1 MPEGRLL
8 WTPSDPDSTEL
19 ARFMRAR
26 GFSDYHELWRWS
38 VEDLDG
44 FWGALWDWFEMGVP
58 YERVLGSREMPGAE
72 WFPGTELSY
81 AERLFHAARPGE
93 AAIVHASES
102 QPLTELTWDE
112 LADGVAR
119 CAAGLRRLGV
129 RRGDRVAAYM
139 PNVPETVIAFL
150 ACASIGA
157 VWSSCAPEFGTPTV
171 VDRFKQ
177 IEPKVLI
184 ATEGYRYGGRDFDRR
199 ERVAELERALPTLE
213 RTVMVPSGWGDLLA
227 QEAPLIF

>member
-1 MPEGRLL
+1 MREGQLL
-8 WTPSDPDSTEL
+8 WTPSAPESTEL

-26 GFSDYHELWRWS
+26 GFSEYDELWRWS
-38 VEDLDG
+38 VQDLEG
-44 FWGALWDWFEMGVP
+44 FWGALWEWFEIGAP

-81 AERLFHAARPGE
+81 AERLFAAARPGE
-93 AAIVHASES
+93 VAIVHASES
-102 QPLTELTWDE
+102 QPLSEVTWDE
-112 LADGVAR
+112 LADQVAR

-129 RRGDRVAAYM
+129 GRGDRVAAYM
-139 PNVPETVIAFL
+139 PNVPETVVAFL

-199 ERVAELERALPTLE
+199 PRVREIEAAIPSLEH
-213 RTVMVPSGWGDLLA
+213 TVMVPGGWGSLLGEPA
-227 QEAPLIF
+227 KLEI